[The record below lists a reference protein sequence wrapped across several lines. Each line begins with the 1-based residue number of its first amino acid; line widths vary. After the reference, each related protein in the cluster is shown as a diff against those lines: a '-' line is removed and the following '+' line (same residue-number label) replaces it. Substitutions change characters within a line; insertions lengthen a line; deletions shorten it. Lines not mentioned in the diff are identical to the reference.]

1 MIREIDIKV
10 YYELDVNEDEYSDI
24 ITPPN
29 TIVEDRVYDK
39 MCDIFADD
47 EGFQGLRVDCT
58 DTFDNLEE
66 KRDKLSRFVG
76 CHPDQMKPWEP

>member
-10 YYELDVNEDEYSDI
+10 YYELDANEDEYSDI

-39 MCDIFADD
+39 MCDNMSEKTFA
-47 EGFQGLRVDCT
+47 LKIY
-58 DTFDNLEE
+58 N
-66 KRDKLSRFVG
+66 KY
-76 CHPDQMKPWEP
+76 MKG